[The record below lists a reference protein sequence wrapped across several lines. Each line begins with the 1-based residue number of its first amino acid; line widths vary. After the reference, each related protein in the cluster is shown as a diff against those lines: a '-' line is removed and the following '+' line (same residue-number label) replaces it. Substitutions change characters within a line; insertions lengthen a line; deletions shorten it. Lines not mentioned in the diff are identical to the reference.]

1 MSLFKKNPN
10 EAAFAGGKKH
20 FLDVIKNSGDGNLLI
35 YKCPEEDFNTG
46 STLIVQEGEEAIF
59 LKDGAVQNVFTAGR
73 HVLSTDNYP
82 FLSRIVNAFSGG
94 ISTFN
99 CKVYFIRTASSMEI
113 LWGTASP
120 IQVRDPIQMIMTSL
134 RARGSFKI
142 SVCNGQV
149 FLSKLIGNNVDFLT
163 QEGITLFFRNEM
175 MTHVKSQIAKY
186 IKETNEEILGICSE
200 QEELS
205 QKITPALGVIF
216 EEYGVKLLNFSISAI
231 DIPENDPNRQKLE
244 AAYSTK
250 RESQIYGNEYQKFVA
265 REVVTN
271 LSKNDNAAGIAVM
284 GAGMN
289 AAGGVGNMFASAG
302 GELFNSAP
310 NPASAATSQNTVS
323 GVKCAKCNAINN
335 SGAKFCSECGSPLEA
350 KKSFCTNC
358 GAELAPGV
366 KFCSGCGTKVGE

>member
-46 STLIVQEGEEAIF
+46 STLIVQEGEQAIF
-59 LKDGAVQNVFTAGR
+59 LKDGVIQNVFDAGR

-99 CKVYFIRTASSMEI
+99 CKVYFVRTASSMEI

-120 IQVRDPIQMIMTSL
+120 IQVRDPVQMIMTSL
-134 RARGSFKI
+134 RARGSFKVSI
-142 SVCNGQV
+142 DDSKT
-149 FLSKLIGNNVDFLT
+149 FLPKLIGNNVDFLT
-163 QEGITLFFRNEM
+163 QDGITQFFRNEM
-175 MTHVKSQIAKY
+175 MTHIKSQIAKY
-186 IKETNEEILGICSE
+186 IKESNEEILGICSE

-205 QKITPALGVIF
+205 LKLTPTMSGIF
-216 EEYGVKLLNFSISAI
+216 NEYGVKLLNFSISAI

-289 AAGGVGNMFASAG
+289 AAGGVGSMFAGAG
-302 GELFNSAP
+302 SELFNG
-310 NPASAATSQNTVS
+310 ATNNSTNANISNTQ
-323 GVKCAKCNAINN
+323 GAKCNKCGAINKE
-335 SGAKFCSECGSPLEA
+335 GAKFCSECGSPLEQ
-350 KKSFCTNC
+350 KKLFCTNC
-358 GAELAPGV
+358 GVELAAGA

>member
-10 EAAFAGGKKH
+10 ETAFAGGKKH
-20 FLDVIKNSGDGNLLI
+20 FLDVIKNSGDGSLLI

-46 STLIVQEGEEAIF
+46 STLIVQEGEEALF
-59 LKDGAVQNVFTAGR
+59 LKDGIVQNVFTAGR

-120 IQVRDPIQMIMTSL
+120 IQVRDPIQMIMTNL

-175 MTHVKSQIAKY
+175 MTHIKSQIAKY
-186 IKETNEEILGICSE
+186 IKESNEEILGICSE

-205 QKITPALGVIF
+205 QKLTPALGVIF

-302 GELFNSAP
+302 SELFNSAS
-310 NPASAATSQNTVS
+310 NPATATTSQNTIS

-335 SGAKFCSECGSPLEA
+335 SDAKFCSECGSPLEV

>member
-1 MSLFKKNPN
+1 MSIFKKNPN
-10 EAAFAGGKKH
+10 ETAFVGGKKH

-59 LKDGAVQNVFTAGR
+59 LKDGVIQNVFSPGR

-94 ISTFN
+94 ISSFN
-99 CKVYFIRTASSMEI
+99 CKVYFVRKASSMEI
-113 LWGTASP
+113 PWGTASP
-120 IQVRDPIQMIMTSL
+120 IQVRDPVQLIMTSL

-142 SVCNGQV
+142 SISDGGK
-149 FLSKLIGNNVDFLT
+149 FLSKLVGNNVDFLK
-163 QEGITLFFRNEM
+163 QDGITQYFRNEM
-175 MTHVKSQIAKY
+175 MVHLKSQIAKY
-186 IKETNEEILGICSE
+186 IKDSGEEILGICAQ

-205 QKITPALGVIF
+205 LKLTPTLENILS
-216 EEYGVKLLNFSISAI
+216 EYGIKLLNFSIAAI

-250 RESQIYGNEYQKFVA
+250 RESQIYGNEYEKFAA

-271 LSKNDNAAGIAVM
+271 LSKNESAAGIAVM

-289 AAGGVGNMFASAG
+289 AASGVGTMFAGAG
-302 GELFNSAP
+302 NQLFSKNE
-310 NPASAATSQNTVS
+310 QNKNTAL
-323 GVKCAKCNAINN
+323 GNTCAKCGSANQA
-335 SGAKFCSECGSPLEA
+335 GAKFCSECGSPLEM
-350 KKSFCTNC
+350 KKTFCTNC
-358 GAELAPGV
+358 GAELPHGA
-366 KFCSGCGTKVGE
+366 KFCSGCGNKIGG

>member
-10 EAAFAGGKKH
+10 ETAFACGKKH

-59 LKDGAVQNVFTAGR
+59 LKDGTIQNVFTTGR

-82 FLSRIVNAFSGG
+82 FLSRIINAFSGG

-99 CKVYFIRTASSMEI
+99 CKVYFVRTASSMEI

-120 IQVRDPIQMIMTSL
+120 IQVRDPVQMIMTSL
-134 RARGSFKI
+134 RARGAFKVSI
-142 SVCNGQV
+142 DDSKT
-149 FLSKLIGNNVDFLT
+149 FLPKLIGNNVDFLT
-163 QEGITLFFRNEM
+163 QDGITQFFRNEM
-175 MTHVKSQIAKY
+175 MAHIKSQIAKY
-186 IKETNEEILGICSE
+186 IKESNEEILGICSE

-205 QKITPALGVIF
+205 LKLTPTMSAIF
-216 EEYGVKLLNFSISAI
+216 NEYGVKLLNFSISAI

-250 RESQIYGNEYQKFVA
+250 RESQIYGNDYQKFVA

-289 AAGGVGNMFASAG
+289 AASGVGNMFASAG
-302 GELFNSAP
+302 SELFNGSA
-310 NPASAATSQNTVS
+310 NSSAEAAASGTTT
-323 GVKCAKCNAINN
+323 GIKCAKCGAVNKE
-335 SGAKFCSECGSPLEA
+335 GAKFCSECGSMLEQ

-358 GAELAPGV
+358 GAELSAGA

>member
-1 MSLFKKNPN
+1 MGLFKKNPN
-10 EAAFAGGKKH
+10 ESAFAGGKKH

-46 STLIVQEGEEAIF
+46 STLIVQEGEEAVF
-59 LKDGAVQNVFTAGR
+59 LNDGIVQNVFTAGR

-99 CKVYFIRTASSMEI
+99 CKVYFVRTASSVEI
-113 LWGTASP
+113 LWGTPSP
-120 IQVRDPIQMIMTSL
+120 IQVRDPVQMIMTSL
-134 RARGSFKI
+134 RARGSFKV
-142 SVCNGQV
+142 SVGNGQV
-149 FLSKLIGNNVDFLT
+149 FLSKLLGNNIDFLT
-163 QEGITLFFRNEM
+163 QEGITQFFRSEM
-175 MTHVKSQIAKY
+175 MTHIKSQIAKY
-186 IKETNEEILGICSE
+186 IKESNEEILGICSE

-205 QKITPALGVIF
+205 KKLTPVMSGIF
-216 EEYGVKLLNFSISAI
+216 DEYGVKLLNFSIEAI

-271 LSKNDNAAGIAVM
+271 LSQNDNAAGIAVM
-284 GAGMN
+284 GAGLN
-289 AAGGVGNMFASAG
+289 SAGGVGNMFASAG
-302 GELFNSAP
+302 GQLFN
-310 NPASAATSQNTVS
+310 NPQNNTDS
-323 GVKCAKCNAINN
+323 NNLSSEIKCTKCGGLNKQ
-335 SGAKFCSECGSPLEA
+335 GAKFCCECGSPLEQ

-358 GAELAPGV
+358 GAELSSGA

>member
-10 EAAFAGGKKH
+10 EAAFAGCKKH

-82 FLSRIVNAFSGG
+82 FLSRIINAFSGG

-186 IKETNEEILGICSE
+186 IKESNEEILGICSE

-205 QKITPALGVIF
+205 QKLTPALRVIF

-302 GELFNSAP
+302 SELFNSAS
-310 NPASAATSQNTVS
+310 NSATATTSQNTIS

-335 SGAKFCSECGSPLEA
+335 SGAKFCSECGSPLEV

>member
-1 MSLFKKNPN
+1 MGLFKKNPN
-10 EAAFAGGKKH
+10 ESAFVGGKKH

-46 STLIVQEGEEAIF
+46 STLIVQEGEQAIF
-59 LKDGAVQNVFTAGR
+59 LKDGVVQNVFDAGR

-99 CKVYFIRTASSMEI
+99 CKVYFVRTASSMEI

-120 IQVRDPIQMIMTSL
+120 IQVRDPVQMIMTSL

-142 SVCNGQV
+142 CIGNGHT
-149 FLSKLIGNNVDFLT
+149 FLSKLLGNNVNFMS
-163 QEGITLFFRNEM
+163 QEGITQYFRNEM
-175 MTHVKSQIAKY
+175 MAHVKSQIAKY
-186 IKETNEEILGICSE
+186 IKESNEEILGICSQ

-205 QKITPALGVIF
+205 LKLTPTMGVIF

-289 AAGGVGNMFASAG
+289 ASGGVGNMFAGAG
-302 GELFNSAP
+302 NELFAGVQNNSA
-310 NPASAATSQNTVS
+310 NENVS
-323 GVKCAKCNAINN
+323 SGIKCNKCNAVNKI
-335 SGAKFCSECGSPLEA
+335 GAKFCSECGSPIEV

-358 GAELAPGV
+358 GSEITPGA
-366 KFCSGCGTKVGE
+366 KFCSGCGTKIGE

>member
-20 FLDVIKNSGDGNLLI
+20 FLDVIKNSSDGNLLI

-99 CKVYFIRTASSMEI
+99 CKVYFIRTASSMEN

-186 IKETNEEILGICSE
+186 IKESNEEILGICSE

-205 QKITPALGVIF
+205 QKLTPALGVIF

-302 GELFNSAP
+302 SELFNSAS
-310 NPASAATSQNTVS
+310 NPATATTSQNTIS
-323 GVKCAKCNAINN
+323 GVK
-335 SGAKFCSECGSPLEA
+335 
-350 KKSFCTNC
+350 
-358 GAELAPGV
+358 
-366 KFCSGCGTKVGE
+366 